1 MNCPHCNTEMDNW
14 YYARFSGS
22 GPWKDKP
29 WPCKKCGLLKDGSKP
44 KEIKDDDTKGPF
56 VRIQEPNGMRSY

>member
-22 GPWKDKP
+22 GPWKDEP

-44 KEIKDDDTKGPF
+44 KEIKYESKLMVCID
-56 VRIQEPNGMRSY
+56 EPSGRRSY